1 MAIHRSHL
9 LRKGRFSELGRAYL
23 VTTVTHGREQLFADW
38 RLGRIVVQELAAVPV
53 ETPAWV
59 LMPDHLHWLLVLGE
73 EDLGTLVRTL
83 KSRSAIAVNRA
94 LGRVG
99 PVWQKGYYDHALRGE
114 EDLRSV
120 ARYVVANPVR
130 AGLVERVGDYPLW
143 DAIWL

>member
-1 MAIHRSHL
+1 MTR
-9 LRKGRFSELGRAYL
+9 
-23 VTTVTHGREQLFADW
+23 GREQLFADW
-38 RLGRIVVQELAAVPV
+38 RLGRVVVQEVAALPM
-53 ETPAWV
+53 ESLAWV
-59 LMPDHLHWLLVLGE
+59 RMPDHLHWLLVLGE

-94 LGRVG
+94 LGRAG

-130 AGLVERVGDYPLW
+130 SGLVERVGDYPLW